1 MADSPPARR
10 SRRIGQADVF
20 GAADELL
27 LEGNRPTIDRVR
39 MRLGRGSPNTINEHL
54 DAWWLKLGARLRDI
68 PGREF
73 PDLPDPV
80 ANALQ
85 SLWNVAIDSAH
96 AALNGRAVARETALA
111 EREAALEGRESQIAE
126 QERLSMVR
134 SVALEDSLTLARE
147 QLTATQQRADRL
159 EVALQA
165 REAECDRGR
174 QRVDVVEQELR
185 EVRVRFD
192 ATAAAYQAER
202 KKNRT
207 SGMRQARR
215 VGW

>member
-1 MADSPPARR
+1 MTSDEDDDEGLDAQATPMRR

-20 GAADELL
+20 RAADELL
-27 LEGNRPTIDRVR
+27 IEGNRPTIDRVR

-96 AALNGRAVARETALA
+96 AALDGRAVARETVIA
-111 EREAALEGRESQIAE
+111 EREAAIEVRESQIAE
-126 QERLSMVR
+126 QERLSVVRMVTLGDSFIIYIMR
-134 SVALEDSLTLARE
+134 STL
-147 QLTATQQRADRL
+147 
-159 EVALQA
+159 
-165 REAECDRGR
+165 
-174 QRVDVVEQELR
+174 
-185 EVRVRFD
+185 
-192 ATAAAYQAER
+192 
-202 KKNRT
+202 
-207 SGMRQARR
+207 
-215 VGW
+215 